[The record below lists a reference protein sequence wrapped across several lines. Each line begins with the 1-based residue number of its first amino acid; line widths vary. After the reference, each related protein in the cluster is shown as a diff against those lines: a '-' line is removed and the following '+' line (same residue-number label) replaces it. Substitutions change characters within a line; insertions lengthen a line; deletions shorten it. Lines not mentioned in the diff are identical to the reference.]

1 MNNDIS
7 VKKMMNYNS
16 MVRFASGSIFSSS
29 DTSYILI
36 NGLSLSLK
44 KLNQGLEILKY
55 IALKSNK

>member
-16 MVRFASGSIFSSS
+16 MVRFASGFIFSSS